1 MRRSFDLGVKASIIP
16 SLAKYR
22 LEPTIDLMGILYN
35 WGAAKGLKWVC
46 KRYGIDNP
54 LPDLDGSMV
63 QDMDAE
69 TLRAYAANDV
79 KLVQALYKKMSGIY
93 F

>member
-1 MRRSFDLGVKASIIP
+1 LVKPDGFPPFS
-16 SLAKYR
+16 R
-22 LEPTIDLMGILYN
+22 Q
-35 WGAAKGLKWVC
+35 AKGLKWVC

-63 QDMDAE
+63 QDMDIE

-79 KLVQALYKKMSGIY
+79 KLVQALYKKMSGVY